1 MASLRLI
8 IGAVRTADFRT
19 FVPIHPHPSEPIKD
33 ELDGVIDV
41 PLLVGVVNPKDEL
54 ATVSFRLEPV
64 EEGRAD
70 PTDMK
75 KARGTRCE
83 TCAYAHETR

>member
-8 IGAVRTADFRT
+8 IRAVRTADFRT
-19 FVPIHPHPSEPIKD
+19 FIPIHTHPSEPIED
-33 ELDGVIDV
+33 QFDGVIDV

-70 PTDMK
+70 PADVEKT
-75 KARGTRCE
+75 RGAGGE